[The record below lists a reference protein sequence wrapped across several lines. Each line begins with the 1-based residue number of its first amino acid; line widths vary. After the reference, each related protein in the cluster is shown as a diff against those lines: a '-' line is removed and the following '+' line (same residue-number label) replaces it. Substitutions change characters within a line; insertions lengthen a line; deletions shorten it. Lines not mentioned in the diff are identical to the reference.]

1 MRTYLRRDVNTMNMK
16 QDKTPN
22 IEEGIMD
29 ILKGIHKILGIDGMI
44 KSIGELNDAVRSL
57 TTELSK
63 KVSSSELE
71 GLKQVVEQI
80 EDRIDSTQGELQSL
94 HIREEKDYSTA
105 VEHFMKINES
115 IGSIFKKDDTLRYF
129 LFDLLVYNKQE
140 TCEDIDR
147 IKDSSDYTKDKLNII
162 YNLKKEIIDFHKK
175 QVDIINKKINISQ
188 TDSNKKRGYQ
198 DAIIYPH
205 EDEIFDKMIH
215 ENLFFDEGNRILK
228 TLKLGYSFPNY
239 EKKASVTL
247 K

>member
-1 MRTYLRRDVNTMNMK
+1 MNMK
-16 QDKTPN
+16 QDKTQN

-44 KSIGELNDAVRSL
+44 KSIGELNDAVKSL
-57 TTELSK
+57 TELSK

-71 GLKQVVEQI
+71 ELKQVVGQI
-80 EDRIDSTQGELQSL
+80 KDRIDSMQEELQSF

-129 LFDLLVYNKQE
+129 LFDLLVYNKQK

-147 IKDSSDYTKDKLNII
+147 LKDSFNYTKDKLNIV
-162 YNLKKEIIDFHKK
+162 YNLKTEIIDFHKK
-175 QVDIINKKINISQ
+175 QVDIINKKINMSQ

-205 EDEIFDKMIH
+205 EDDIFDEMIH
-215 ENLFFDEGNRILK
+215 DNLSCDEGNRILE

-247 K
+247 KQVEYV

>member
-1 MRTYLRRDVNTMNMK
+1 MNMK

-44 KSIGELNDAVRSL
+44 KSIGELNDAVKSL
-57 TTELSK
+57 TELSK

-71 GLKQVVEQI
+71 ELKQVVGQI
-80 EDRIDSTQGELQSL
+80 KDRIDSIQEELQSL

-129 LFDLLVYNKQE
+129 LFDLLVYNKQK

-147 IKDSSDYTKDKLNII
+147 LKDSSNYTKDKLNTV
-162 YNLKKEIIDFHKK
+162 YNLKTEIIDFHKK
-175 QVDIINKKINISQ
+175 QVDIINKKINMSQ

-205 EDEIFDKMIH
+205 EDDLFDEMIH
-215 ENLFFDEGNRILK
+215 DNLSCDEGNRILK

-239 EKKASVTL
+239 EKKASITL
-247 K
+247 KQVEYV